1 MPTKRQL
8 FLDHVAQTSP
18 MPLMLEVDHAKG
30 IYIYDVHGKAYMD
43 LNSGICVSAMGHC
56 HPDVVKAI
64 KDQVDKHLHTMVY
77 GEHLQA
83 PQVKLANL
91 LTEHLPSPLN
101 SVYFVMSGSEAVE
114 GAMKLAKRYTGKYEI
129 VCCRNAYHGSTQG
142 AESLRSDIDFVQAF
156 RPLIPGIR
164 FIDFN
169 DETSLDAI
177 TNKTACVI
185 TEPIQAE
192 SGVQLP
198 NENFLKSLREKCNTT
213 GALLVLDEIQT
224 GFGRTGSLFA
234 FEQYGIEPDILLTAK
249 GLGGGMPIGAF
260 IASKEMMSVFTRKP
274 VLGHITTFGGH
285 PVSCASA
292 HAALNALLNSDLID
306 QVKAKGQLFQDLLQ
320 HEKIKEVRGKGLM
333 LAVEM
338 SRKKYMKYVVQGAIE
353 NGMLVDWF
361 LFNNGAFRLAPPLII
376 TEEQIR
382 EACKRFIQILDMIN

>member
-1 MPTKRQL
+1 
-8 FLDHVAQTSP
+8 
-18 MPLMLEVDHAKG
+18 
-30 IYIYDVHGKAYMD
+30 
-43 LNSGICVSAMGHC
+43 
-56 HPDVVKAI
+56 
-64 KDQVDKHLHTMVY
+64 
-77 GEHLQA
+77 
-83 PQVKLANL
+83 
-91 LTEHLPSPLN
+91 
-101 SVYFVMSGSEAVE
+101 MSGSEAVE
-114 GAMKLAKRYTGKYEI
+114 GAMKLAKRYTRRYEI
-129 VCCRNAYHGSTQG
+129 VCSRNAYHGSTQG

-169 DETSLDAI
+169 DEASLDI
-177 TNKTACVI
+177 ISSKTACVI

-192 SGVQLP
+192 AGVQLP
-198 NENFLKSLREKCNTT
+198 NKNFLKALREKCNAT
-213 GALLVLDEIQT
+213 GSLLVLDEIQT

-292 HAALNALLNSDLID
+292 HAALNALLNSDLIN
-306 QVKAKGQLFQDLLQ
+306 QVKAKGQLFKDLLK
-320 HEKIKEVRGKGLM
+320 HDKIKEVRGKGLM

-338 SRKKYMKYVVQGAIE
+338 TRKRYMKYVVQGAIE

-376 TEEQIR
+376 TEAQIR
-382 EACKRFIQILDMIN
+382 EACKKFIDILNNIK